1 MNLHQFPLHQNRSTM
16 NPDHLSVYIIIY
28 PSYDQPTARS
38 TDASVNSATPI
49 QLQTIVHYATFTITP
64 QQNIHEISISFNVLK
79 ELAPANFLVFGLG
92 RDAPGRMAAIYSA
105 AVMAR
110 NRKKP
115 GVTHVFN
122 RRVREVSTE
131 KTKKQKRKE
140 KRKKKILCFFFA
152 DTWWKNS
159 VQTRF

>member
-1 MNLHQFPLHQNRSTM
+1 M

-28 PSYDQPTARS
+28 PSYDQPTTRS

-49 QLQTIVHYATFTITP
+49 QLQAIVHYATFTITP
-64 QQNIHEISISFNVLK
+64 QQNIHGISISFNVLK
-79 ELAPANFLVFGLG
+79 DLAPANFLVFGLG

-115 GVTHVFN
+115 GVTHVF
-122 RRVREVSTE
+122 STLTGE
-131 KTKKQKRKE
+131 LRSFDGEDEETKEKRKE
-140 KRKKKILCFFFA
+140 KK
-152 DTWWKNS
+152 KNS
-159 VQTRF
+159 CALFC